1 MWHVLHLWPKDRVY
15 LKIYK
20 SVCADRCCQILIVTS
35 SQKCISSWPFIT
47 LTHSTRRERNQSLI
61 EKASIFCIMSFF
73 TRSRDLSDSHD
84 DRFPGC
90 KTRFKSRFHLDRQI
104 SAQIREKCRR
114 RVKGYQRLKFLHG
127 QDMEGKCIEHLR
139 RRFLSQVQCA
149 RDTSKWE
156 WVFVAATFSTLSL
169 TTKHLKN
176 SFISSQPL
184 SLPSTFF
191 FPLLSLCLSLLT
203 TCLLSSFSPCSA
215 CLSFTKLHPFTSFLL
230 PFVCR
235 LTHSLSTQFSL
246 ATLSSFLLSSIQR
259 RFRLYPPSTHRS
271 SIPSFFFNSSVFCF
285 TYPSFPLQTS
295 PFPCHHLPV
304 TS

>member
-47 LTHSTRRERNQSLI
+47 LTHSTRREQNQSLI

-73 TRSRDLSDSHD
+73 TRSRDLSGSHD

-139 RRFLSQVQCA
+139 RRFLSQVQCV

-176 SFISSQPL
+176 NFISSQPL

-191 FPLLSLCLSLLT
+191 SPSSHFVFLFLPPASFLPSHPVVLAFLSPNYIPSLLFLFLSSVVSPT
-203 TCLLSSFSPCSA
+203 LCLLS
-215 CLSFTKLHPFTSFLL
+215 
-230 PFVCR
+230 
-235 LTHSLSTQFSL
+235 
-246 ATLSSFLLSSIQR
+246 
-259 RFRLYPPSTHRS
+259 
-271 SIPSFFFNSSVFCF
+271 
-285 TYPSFPLQTS
+285 FP
-295 PFPCHHLPV
+295 
-304 TS
+304 